1 MMVAWGRRRLGRAAA
16 GMVAALGAGGCA
28 LNRAAGG
35 GPPAVAHGVVTVT
48 FSPWSAGSWTPTI
61 QRLLAQAVAPF
72 EAANRGLKVQLVP
85 PPGGCCNP
93 AALTAALVAGT
104 APDIVL
110 NNNFG
115 GYAEGGYFLPLD
127 GYLRRDNIDVRR
139 WSPAQIA
146 SFRSWK
152 GGQLLALPTYYN
164 TAAYLVNLTTLDNAG
179 MAYPDPAW
187 THDAFLGLARRL
199 SSNSGGKQRFGC
211 NLWYWTG
218 QAWGSD
224 WIYRAFGGS
233 KVEAGGMRCGLAA
246 GPSQAAGDWIYPQ
259 ILWSKVGTTQD
270 TFGGYTAQFVTG
282 RTAMS
287 VQQTGT
293 LLAAVTQLAA
303 TSTKW
308 EIYPFPVFPSGRA
321 SFGGDQ
327 FYAISSL
334 TRHPEQAWA
343 LLRWLSAETQWQK
356 AAIRIFLMAPALLSL
371 WPEWISIVQSVAP
384 PLHGKQVQWFAD
396 AAVRGYAYPTSYFRY
411 VDAAAE
417 TIIQGYFADLAAR
430 RTSVRQAFTSAT
442 KQVDALELANAKV
455 PSTTLSQQRSAGLK
469 LQGRIG
475 QMFVQGS

>member
-1 MMVAWGRRRLGRAAA
+1 MAAMGRRRFGAAAA
-16 GMVAALGAGGCA
+16 GLVAAAGLGGCGP
-28 LNRAAGG
+28 RSAAAKAK
-35 GPPAVAHGVVTVT
+35 PAVAHGVITIS
-48 FSPWSAGSWTPTI
+48 FSPWSAGAWTPTI

-72 EAANRGLKVQLVP
+72 EAANHGLKVQLVP

-110 NNNFG
+110 NNDFG

-127 GYLRRDNIDVRR
+127 AYLRRDNLDTHL

-164 TAAYLVNLTTLDNAG
+164 TAAYLVNLTTLDSAG
-179 MAYPDPAW
+179 ISYPDPAW
-187 THDAFLGLARRL
+187 THDAFLNLARRL
-199 SSNSGGKQRFGC
+199 SGSSGGKQRFGC
-211 NLWYWTG
+211 NLWYWTS

-233 KVEAGGMRCGLAA
+233 KVEPGGMHCGLATPA
-246 GPSQAAGDWIYPQ
+246 SLAAGDWIYPQ
-259 ILWSKVGTTQD
+259 VLWSKAGTTQD
-270 TFGGYTAQFVTG
+270 TYGGYTAQFVTG

-303 TSTKW
+303 TNIKW
-308 EIYPFPVFPSGRA
+308 EIYPFPVFPAGRA

-327 FYAISSL
+327 FYAISAL
-334 TRHPEQAWA
+334 TPHPEQAWA

-384 PLHGKQVQWFAD
+384 PLRGKQVKWFAD
-396 AAVRGYAYPTSYFRY
+396 AAMHGYAYPSSYFRY
-411 VDAAAE
+411 VDATAE
-417 TIIQGYFADLAAR
+417 TIIQGCFSELAAR
-430 RTSVRQAFTSAT
+430 KTSVRQAFTSAA
-442 KQVDALELANAKV
+442 KQIDALETANAKAPV
-455 PSTTLSQQRSAGLK
+455 TTLSQQRSAGK
-469 LQGRIG
+469 QQRGRIG
-475 QMFVQGS
+475 QMFLQGG